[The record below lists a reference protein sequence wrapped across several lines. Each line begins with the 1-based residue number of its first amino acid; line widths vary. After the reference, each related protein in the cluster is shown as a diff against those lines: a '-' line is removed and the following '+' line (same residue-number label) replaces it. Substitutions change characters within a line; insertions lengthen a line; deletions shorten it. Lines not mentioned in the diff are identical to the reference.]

1 MFIKVFV
8 PNCNGKIELTVKEL
22 EELLKDAAN
31 KAVTE
36 KCANCTKGYWY
47 SNNNNWISTTP
58 GLTISD
64 PSKDNIVYCSTTTT
78 TDKIN
83 NNAKLTVSEAL
94 DGALFSRTKGE

>member
-47 SNNNNWISTTP
+47 NNNNSWLSTTP

-64 PSKDNIVYCSTTTT
+64 PSKDYITYCGTT

-83 NNAKLTVSEAL
+83 NNATLTISEAL
-94 DGALFSRTKGE
+94 DGALFSQTKGE